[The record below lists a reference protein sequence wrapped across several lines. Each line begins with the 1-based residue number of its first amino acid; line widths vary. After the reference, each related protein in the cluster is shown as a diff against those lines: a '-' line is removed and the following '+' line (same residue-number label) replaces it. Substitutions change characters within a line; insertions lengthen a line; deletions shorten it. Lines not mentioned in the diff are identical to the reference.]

1 MKILVADNF
10 QSVVEA
16 PDVSVFVKFYTSWCS
31 HCKAV
36 ETIWEEVGEHFSQ
49 QNDVV
54 IAQID
59 LTANH
64 MENIKVSPPV

>member
-36 ETIWEEVGEHFSQ
+36 ESIWEEVGEHFSQ
-49 QNDVV
+49 RDDVV